1 MESLKN
7 TSPIYQS
14 ISKEFTTGIIKSR
27 ILMDKKSKY
36 VIALF
41 LTMVAVSMAMIFL
54 RYIVLEDIS
63 FYTDEELF
71 NQSLL
76 EE

>member
-1 MESLKN
+1 
-7 TSPIYQS
+7 
-14 ISKEFTTGIIKSR
+14 
-27 ILMDKKSKY
+27 MDKKSKY